1 MKSFLSPFYSLL
13 LILLLLFLFPLSVFA
28 QEFPKPTGFVNDFAQ
43 VLSSETRETLENDL
57 VSFERET
64 TVEIAVVTVKSLGEI
79 TIEDYAVRLFEDW
92 QIGKKEKDN
101 GILLLVA
108 PSEREVRIEV
118 GYGLEPILT
127 DAKAGRIIRE
137 KITPAFKEGD
147 FDKGVVSGIEAIQKV
162 AGGDEEVF
170 SKTETSEA
178 FLAVLLILFILLI
191 YIAGFLARTRGFWAG
206 GIIGAV
212 FGVVAG
218 VILGSLLILVLAAVG
233 FGFWGLFLDYVLSRN
248 YKQRKKFGLPTS
260 WKSSWGGFSS
270 GGSRGG
276 FGGFGGGSSG
286 GGGASGSW

>member
-108 PSEREVRIEV
+108 PNEKKLRIEV

-170 SKTETSEA
+170 SKTETSEP

-191 YIAGFLARTRGFWAG
+191 YIAGFLARTKGFWAG

-218 VILGSLLILVLAAVG
+218 AILGSLLILVLAAVG

-270 GGSRGG
+270 GGSGGG

>member
-1 MKSFLSPFYSLL
+1 MLLTFSLCASS
-13 LILLLLFLFPLSVFA
+13 ILA
-28 QEFPKPTGFVNDFAQ
+28 QEFPKPVGFVNDFAH

-57 VSFERET
+57 VSFEKET
-64 TVEIAVVTVKSLGEI
+64 TVEITVATVGSLEET

-101 GILLLVA
+101 GVLLLVA
-108 PSEREVRIEV
+108 PNEKKVRIEV
-118 GYGLEPILT
+118 GYGLESVLT

-162 AGGDEEVF
+162 AGGDKGAF
-170 SKTETSEA
+170 SETETSEP
-178 FLAVLLILFILLI
+178 FLVVFFIFFILLV
-191 YIAGFLARTRGFWAG
+191 YIAGFLARTKGFWAG

-212 FGVVAG
+212 LGAIAG
-218 VILGSLLILVLAAVG
+218 AIVGSLLILILAAVG
-233 FGFWGLFLDYVLSRN
+233 FGFWGLFLDYILSKN

-270 GGSRGG
+270 GGSGGG

-286 GGGASGSW
+286 GGGASGGW